1 MARLTRWWRAFTAKR
16 ILVIVSVALV
26 ALFAGTTV
34 VAFAYDRA
42 ESGHFLSGVRIGG
55 VDVGGMSRSE
65 AVAAVR
71 RQAHVYL
78 SHPVTIHAGKKTFHV
93 VPRKLGVTA
102 GVQIAV
108 DRAMQDASSMNW
120 ASRSY
125 HRLFGWSV
133 DMHVRVAN
141 WLPFRHLRAFV
152 NHLVAQINHHAQS
165 AAIVMSPNEMRTVRQ
180 HARPGRSA
188 DRRTVLSRVSTALRS
203 MRSRVS
209 IPVKVTH
216 PKVADRQ
223 LRKTITIDLTTN
235 TLRLYD
241 GFKVI
246 RTYPVA
252 TATSPY
258 STPIGRWEVIEKEH
272 DPVWINPGSAWAAS
286 MPPTI

>member
-1 MARLTRWWRAFTAKR
+1 MRGYKQGMARLTRWWKAFTAR
-16 ILVIVSVALV
+16 RLLVISAVTLA
-26 ALFAGTTV
+26 ALFTGTTV
-34 VAFAYDRA
+34 VAFAYDRV
-42 ESGHFLSGVRIGG
+42 ESDHFLSGVRIGG
-55 VDVGGMSRSE
+55 VDVGGMSRAQ

-71 RQAHVYL
+71 KRAHVYL

-93 VPRKLGVTA
+93 VPRELGVTA

-152 NHLVAQINHHAQS
+152 NQLVAHIDRHAQS
-165 AAIVMSPNEMRTVRQ
+165 AAIVMSPNKMRAVRQ
-180 HARPGRSA
+180 HARPGRSV
-188 DRRTVLSRVSTALRS
+188 DRKIVLSRVSMALRS

-216 PKVADRQ
+216 PKVTDRE

-241 GFKVI
+241 RFKVI

-258 STPIGRWEVIEKEH
+258 STPIGRWEV
-272 DPVWINPGSAWAAS
+272 
-286 MPPTI
+286 